1 MNAKAASNG
10 GLSAFRLVIPLP
22 KAKSHGHFGP
32 GHQNQKPFYMSQPQP
47 NKPNKRIE
55 RLCGEASEAWRRQDY
70 EKSIS
75 LLELAVHEE
84 PSNPSLH
91 LNLARA
97 HGLRY
102 DYSAVERC
110 IEKALQVSQ
119 GRVQILE
126 EAAGICSTFKNLD
139 LMLGYLER
147 ASQKKGVSIGALI
160 SLADIHLIDD
170 RIDEAAEMVER
181 AARIDRTDPR
191 VLLKE
196 AVLKRQRGQINEA
209 ESQFRDL
216 LANSAVDAL
225 TRIRAAYALAGILD
239 GAGQYDEAMTALLEA
254 KAIQRTQAAALAAP
268 LQQMQQLN
276 QEMARCITTA
286 ILERWHAGAVNLQ
299 PPRRIALLAGH
310 PRSGTTLLEQVLDA
324 HSDVISLEETTLIHD
339 EIYRPMARDFPPG
352 AGIFQMLDSAPPS
365 VLCRLRENYF
375 RCAERFLRQ
384 AIGNRLLVDKNPGL
398 NVMVPVL
405 VRVFPETKF
414 LVALR
419 DPRDVVM
426 SCFMQALTLT
436 PASSA
441 YLTMDAT
448 VNQYANVMDFWRAML
463 PRMGDRGMYVRYE
476 EMVDDLPTVARSV
489 LGFLGVGFEDNVLKF
504 YEHARTKRVNSP
516 SCAEVRKPLY
526 RTAVGRWRNY
536 EKHLEPYMSRL
547 EPFLKELDYH

>member
-1 MNAKAASNG
+1 M
-10 GLSAFRLVIPLP
+10 
-22 KAKSHGHFGP
+22 
-32 GHQNQKPFYMSQPQP
+32 
-47 NKPNKRIE
+47 
-55 RLCGEASEAWRRQDY
+55 
-70 EKSIS
+70 
-75 LLELAVHEE
+75 
-84 PSNPSLH
+84 
-91 LNLARA
+91 
-97 HGLRY
+97 
-102 DYSAVERC
+102 
-110 IEKALQVSQ
+110 
-119 GRVQILE
+119 
-126 EAAGICSTFKNLD
+126 
-139 LMLGYLER
+139 MLGYLER

-160 SLADIHLIDD
+160 SLADIYVIDN

-181 AARIDRTDPR
+181 AAQIDRKDPR

-196 AVLKRQRGQINEA
+196 AVLKQQRGQINEA
-209 ESQFRDL
+209 ESQFREL
-216 LANSAVDAL
+216 LANSAADDL
-225 TRIRAAYALAGILD
+225 TRVRAAYALAGILD
-239 GAGQYDEAMTALLEA
+239 GAGQYDEAMTALLEV
-254 KAIQRTQAAALAAP
+254 KAIQRAQAATLAAP
-268 LQQMQQLN
+268 LQQMQKLN
-276 QEMARCITTA
+276 QEMAQCITTA
-286 ILERWHAGAVNLQ
+286 ILDRWRADAGKLQ

-365 VLCRLRENYF
+365 VLCQLRENYF
-375 RCAERFLRQ
+375 HCAEMFLRQ
-384 AIGNRLLVDKNPGL
+384 AIGSRLLVDKNPGV

-405 VRVFPETKF
+405 ARVFPETKF

-426 SCFMQALTLT
+426 SCFMQSLTLT

-441 YLTMDAT
+441 YLTLGGT

-463 PRMGDRGMYVRYE
+463 PRMGDQGMYVRYE

-516 SCAEVRKPLY
+516 SQAEVKKPLY

-536 EKHLEPYMSRL
+536 EKYLEPYMSGL
-547 EPFLKELDYH
+547 EPFLKELNYH